1 MLIFN
6 FLLKLI
12 IGHKRFKTRQNGL
25 KTNIWNKISFKMSG
39 LLFLWVN
46 FAILTFY
53 FIQYNSGHRARKN
66 RDRAQ
71 RYCNTILELISKLF
85 KFLNSDEQFKSY
97 PFLAI
102 VILDIICM
110 AVEKAR

>member
-1 MLIFN
+1 MQ
-6 FLLKLI
+6 
-12 IGHKRFKTRQNGL
+12 KRIKNEYL
-25 KTNIWNKISFKMSG
+25 EWS
-39 LLFLWVN
+39 LVN

-85 KFLNSDEQFKSY
+85 KFLNSDERFKSY